1 MLPSLIKSRLVQFE
15 KTRRKVGCRQPI
27 SRFVFSN
34 CTSQEFMN
42 ERENVMNERRE
53 GRKGMKAVEKGWNK
67 KIGTKKERKYEGRKC
82 P

>member
-1 MLPSLIKSRLVQFE
+1 MQFE

-53 GRKGMKAVEKGWNK
+53 GRKGMKLVEKGWNK
-67 KIGTKKERKYEGRKC
+67 KDRNKKRKVNISV
-82 P
+82 

>member
-27 SRFVFSN
+27 SRFVISN
-34 CTSQEFMN
+34 CTSQELMN

-53 GRKGMKAVEKGWNK
+53 GRKGMKLVEKGWNK
-67 KIGTKKERKYEGRKC
+67 KDRNKERKVNISV
-82 P
+82 

>member
-1 MLPSLIKSRLVQFE
+1 
-15 KTRRKVGCRQPI
+15 
-27 SRFVFSN
+27 
-34 CTSQEFMN
+34 MN